1 MLAAPG
7 PGELLRAAQKDA
19 AITEQLQRRLASL
32 GLQLL
37 RPAAYIRHGW
47 AAAAAA
53 GLGYG
58 LATTLG
64 GLQVSCD
71 WLVRVT

>member
-37 RPAAYIRHGW
+37 GPAAYIRHGW
-47 AAAAAA
+47 AAAAVA